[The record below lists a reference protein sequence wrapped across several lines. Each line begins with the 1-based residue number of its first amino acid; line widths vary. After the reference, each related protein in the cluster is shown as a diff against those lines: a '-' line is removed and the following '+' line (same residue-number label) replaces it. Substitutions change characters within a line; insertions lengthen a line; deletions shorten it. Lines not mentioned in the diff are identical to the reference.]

1 MLIRKQVGLVMR
13 EKPVYIFLLP
23 VFFVLHGYISNYNS
37 IPVGGALLL
46 TLLYI
51 GCILIITGFA
61 WFFYR
66 SLVKAS
72 LAAFF
77 IIAFHLF
84 FGVMQDIL
92 KRIFGDLFISQYR
105 FIIPVSIFFFTVMI
119 IWLKKRKN
127 DLRSLQY
134 YLNALLAILIL
145 IDIGR
150 LITKTVNS
158 KDNLLSSGLTQ
169 AVVKCDSCKKPD
181 IYLILLD
188 QYAGREALMDVFN
201 FDNSAFENELK
212 TRGFHVAANSRSNY
226 NLTPFSMAST
236 LNMNYLSAEMGVKK
250 NLNVGYSYESIRNS
264 SVVKFLTGDGYRFYN
279 YSVFDVPGQ
288 PAHQYGAFLPYG
300 IKLITTQ
307 TLTGRLARDIRS
319 AILEGKLPFKGVQ
332 NTIAYEYLHFNE
344 GIAELTKTTAA
355 SKASAPKFVYA
366 HFIMPHYPYYFDSK
380 GTPVALEKLTGF
392 RKTNT
397 DDYIGYLQYG
407 NHKVLQLVDSI
418 LIASPQPPVI
428 MLLSDHGFRHPAKK
442 TERRYDFMNLN
453 AIYLPDKN
461 YSRFDDSITNVNHFR
476 VFFNSCF
483 GQHFSLL
490 KDSTIDLWD

>member
-1 MLIRKQVGLVMR
+1 MR
-13 EKPVYIFLLP
+13 EKPAYIFLLP
-23 VFFVLHGYISNYNS
+23 VFFVLHGFISNYNS
-37 IPVGGALLL
+37 IPVAGALLL

-51 GCILIITGFA
+51 GCILIVTGIA

-66 SLVKAS
+66 DLIKAS
-72 LAAFF
+72 LIAFF
-77 IIAFHLF
+77 LIAFHFF
-84 FGVMQDIL
+84 FGNIQDIL
-92 KRIFGDLFISQYR
+92 KKIFGDLFISQYR
-105 FIIPVSIFFFTVMI
+105 FILPVSFLFFIIII
-119 IWLKKRKN
+119 IWLKKRKKA
-127 DLRSLQY
+127 LWSLQY
-134 YLNALLAILIL
+134 YLNILLAILIF

-150 LITKTVNS
+150 LIVKTANN
-158 KDNLLSSGLTQ
+158 KDDLMSAGFAP

-181 IYLILLD
+181 IFLILLD
-188 QYAGREALMDVFN
+188 QYAGKEALMDVFN

-236 LNMNYLSAEMGVKK
+236 LNMNYLSAEMGVKR
-250 NLNVGYSYESIRNS
+250 NLNVGYSYQAIRNS
-264 SVVKFLTGDGYRFYN
+264 SVVKFLAAEGYQFYN
-279 YSVFDVPGQ
+279 YSVFDFPGQ

-300 IKLITTQ
+300 IKLITSQ

-319 AILEGKLPFKGVQ
+319 AILEGKLPFKSVQ
-332 NTIAYEYLHFNE
+332 NKIAYEYLHFNE

-355 SKASAPKFVYA
+355 SKASVPKFVYA

-380 GTPVALEKLTGF
+380 GAPVALEKLTGF
-392 RKTNT
+392 RRTNS

-407 NHKVLQLVDSI
+407 NNKVLQLVDSI
-418 LIASPQPPVI
+418 LATSPEPPVI

-461 YSRFDDSITNVNHFR
+461 YCRFNDSITNVNHFR
-476 VFFNSCF
+476 VFFNCCF